1 MTHDDAV
8 AAVAKVMGQVAP
20 EAELDLVDPAAD
32 LRAELD
38 LDSMDFLN
46 LVEGLKEET
55 GVDIPESAYAQVRSL
70 DGLAEYLMAHV

>member
-46 LVEGLKEET
+46 LVEGLKEGT

-70 DGLAEYLMAHV
+70 DGLADYLMAHA